1 MKWGTNKGS
10 RVAGGDKFD
19 QDSSSVEELAVGAPV
34 QVFPETD
41 QQQGGVI
48 VEDFGQSAGQA
59 IDIGTNRIAEAAR
72 RWAVRLNN
80 GDLVFVD
87 SHQLKPL

>member
-1 MKWGTNKGS
+1 MKKRTNKGLP
-10 RVAGGDKFD
+10 VAADDTFD
-19 QDSSSVEELAVGAPV
+19 ADSASVDEPSVGAPV
-34 QVFPETD
+34 QVFPGTE

-48 VEDFGQSAGQA
+48 VEDFGDSAGQA
-59 IDIGTNRIAEAAR
+59 IDIGANRIAEAAR
-72 RWAVRLNN
+72 RWAVRLNS

>member
-1 MKWGTNKGS
+1 MKWGAHKGAHG
-10 RVAGGDKFD
+10 VGGDAFGA
-19 QDSSSVEELAVGAPV
+19 DSSSVDELAVNAPV
-34 QVFPETD
+34 QVYPGTA

-48 VEDFGQSAGQA
+48 IEDFGESAGQA
-59 IDIGTNRIAEAAR
+59 IDIGANRIAEAAR
-72 RWAVRLNN
+72 RWAVRLNS

>member
-1 MKWGTNKGS
+1 VVKS
-10 RVAGGDKFD
+10 RANSGKAA
-19 QDSSSVEELAVGAPV
+19 ELAVNLPV
-34 QVFPETD
+34 LVYPETD

-59 IDIGTNRIAEAAR
+59 VEVGSTQIAAAAR
-72 RWAVRLNN
+72 RWAVRLNS

-87 SHQLKPL
+87 SDELRAF